1 MSAANPVSA
10 PPTAAVGHLPVAL
23 WLLTTT
29 VANRDDAR
37 RLAGLVLQQALAAC
51 VQIQQIESH
60 YRWDGALQH
69 EAEWRL
75 DCKTTAAA
83 LPALCGLLQHEHP
96 YQVPQLTAQLLHA
109 SAAYGAWAQEQVAQ
123 P

>member
-1 MSAANPVSA
+1 MSQSVKMLASRVNLVFLNPSSAMSAANPVSA

-60 YRWDGALQH
+60 YRWDGALQ
-69 EAEWRL
+69 R
-75 DCKTTAAA
+75 
-83 LPALCGLLQHEHP
+83 
-96 YQVPQLTAQLLHA
+96 
-109 SAAYGAWAQEQVAQ
+109 
-123 P
+123 